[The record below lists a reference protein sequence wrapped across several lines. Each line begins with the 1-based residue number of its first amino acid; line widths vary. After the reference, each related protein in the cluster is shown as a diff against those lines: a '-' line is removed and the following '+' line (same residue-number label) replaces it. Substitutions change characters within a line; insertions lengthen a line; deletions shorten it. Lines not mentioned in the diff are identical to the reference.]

1 MKSIELL
8 GASGVGKTYLYQKLF
23 EVCNERKYLNVKEA
37 CIKAASGVPTSFGFN
52 KQWVYKLLLSSNMV
66 AKKKYGLSRKILLH
80 QHLDCTSSANYL
92 LSSALLNDFLA
103 TELNIEVVKKRKE
116 NFKRCVNLQAA
127 LKPILTDKVLFDEGA
142 LHHHHGLTPSILSSH
157 TPKEIKK
164 DVVLNPNAVVF
175 LELPFEKHLSRIIE
189 RKEKG
194 IKTFS
199 HAKLSGVALEKY
211 AKKNIAE
218 YQEKIQ
224 TLKMLGVPVLHV
236 NAEKEVTE
244 NLKHINAFINNLN

>member
-23 EVCNERKYLNVKEA
+23 EVCNERKYLSVREA
-37 CIKAASGVPTSFGFN
+37 CIKAASGVQTSFGFN
-52 KQWVYKLLLSSNMV
+52 KQWFYKLLLSTNMV

-80 QHLDCTSSANYL
+80 QHLDCTSSPNYL
-92 LSSALLNDFLA
+92 LSSALLNHFLA

-142 LHHHHGLTPSILSSH
+142 LHHHHGLTPNILFTH
-157 TPKEIKK
+157 TPIEIKK
-164 DVVLNPNAVVF
+164 DAVLNPNAVVF

-199 HAKLSGVALEKY
+199 HAKLSGVALENY

-244 NLKHINAFINNLN
+244 NLKQINAFINNLN

>member
-23 EVCNERKYLNVKEA
+23 EVCNERKYLSVKEA
-37 CIKAASGVPTSFGFN
+37 CIKAASGVQTSFGFN
-52 KQWVYKLLLSSNMV
+52 KQWFYKLLLNTNMV

-80 QHLDCTSSANYL
+80 QDLDCTSSPNYL
-92 LSSALLNDFLA
+92 LSSALLNHFLA
-103 TELNIEVVKKRKE
+103 TELNIEVVNKRKE

-127 LKPILTDKVLFDEGA
+127 LKPILTDKVFFDEGA
-142 LHHHHGLTPSILSSH
+142 LHHHHGLTRSISAVGTLE
-157 TPKEIKK
+157 EIKR
-164 DVVLNPNAVVF
+164 DVVLNPDAVVF

-199 HAKLSGVALEKY
+199 HAKISGTELELY
-211 AKKNIAE
+211 AKKNVAE

-224 TLKMLGVPVLHV
+224 TLKMLGVPILRV
-236 NAEKEVTE
+236 NAEQEITE
-244 NLKHINAFINNLN
+244 NLNQINAFINNLN